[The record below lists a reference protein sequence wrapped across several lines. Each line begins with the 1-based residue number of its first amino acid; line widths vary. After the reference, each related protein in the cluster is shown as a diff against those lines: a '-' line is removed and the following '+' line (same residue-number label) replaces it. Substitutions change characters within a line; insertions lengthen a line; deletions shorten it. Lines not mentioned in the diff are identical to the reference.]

1 MRTVFL
7 GDVLGAIEPDG
18 AYKFTAICNASLHY
32 MDGMLNEALIQYHTH
47 YRQDPRIL
55 TNVKANA
62 DWMWASQW
70 RPASEA
76 FTYTPAAC
84 GTIGGAEAVPE
95 LNNLIVNGYAWV
107 YAQTGDVSY
116 RTKADAIFAGGVR
129 HSFLYGSKQFTQ
141 QYSVGYRY
149 FAYRIAR

>member
-1 MRTVFL
+1 M
-7 GDVLGAIEPDG
+7 
-18 AYKFTAICNASLHY
+18 
-32 MDGMLNEALIQYHTH
+32 
-47 YRQDPRIL
+47 
-55 TNVKANA
+55 
-62 DWMWASQW
+62 
-70 RPASEA
+70 
-76 FTYTPAAC
+76 
-84 GTIGGAEAVPE
+84 PE